1 MPEYEYPRP
10 ALTADVALFCGDED
24 DRRVLL
30 IRRGAEPFLGNW
42 ALPGGFVDEGECVED
57 AARREL
63 AEETGIVWEAE
74 LVQAGA
80 FADPGRDPRGWTA
93 TLVYTAWVGELP
105 FRARAGDDAAEAE
118 WHRVRD
124 LPPLAFDHNHVVA
137 RCIEELR
144 LRGEW

>member
-1 MPEYEYPRP
+1 MYEYEFPRP
-10 ALTADVALFCGDED
+10 ALTADVALFCGDEA

-42 ALPGGFVDEGECVED
+42 ALPGGFVDEGEAVEA

-63 AEETGIVWEAE
+63 AEETGIAWTGP
-74 LVQAGA
+74 LIQAGA

-93 TLVYTAWVGELP
+93 TMVYTAWVGEIPL
-105 FRARAGDDAAEAE
+105 RASAGDDAAEAE
-118 WHRVRD
+118 WHRVRS
-124 LPPLAFDHNHVVA
+124 LPALAFDHNHVIAKCVA
-137 RCIEELR
+137 ELK

>member
-42 ALPGGFVDEGECVED
+42 ALPGGFVDEGEHVEA

-63 AEETGIVWEAE
+63 AEETGIVWDAE

-93 TLVYTAWVGELP
+93 TLVYAAWVGEVPL
-105 FRARAGDDAAEAE
+105 RACAGDDAAEAE